1 MPDALYLWVLTLISF
16 GLFGR
21 RVYAYVKTLLGARA
35 EKRWDHVG
43 QRLKLVL
50 VNVLGQRML
59 FEEPVAGAAHFLIF
73 WAFVFYASSFF
84 WNLICGLFPFL
95 PIPSADEVGWMRTA
109 LAVFGALGM
118 AALAVAAV
126 RRYFFAPPRLEK
138 SRDASII
145 LALIAVVLITSLVGL
160 WYRTSAPEVSR
171 A

>member
-1 MPDALYLWVLTLISF
+1 MPDALYLWILTLVSF

-21 RVYAYVKTLLGARA
+21 RAYRYVKVLLGARA

-50 VNVLGQRML
+50 VNVLGQRRL
-59 FEEPVAGAAHFLIF
+59 LEEPVAGAAHFLIF
-73 WAFVFYASSFF
+73 WAFVVYATSFF
-84 WNLICGLFPFL
+84 WNLVRGLFPFL
-95 PIPSADEVGWMRTA
+95 PMPSADEVGWVRVL
-109 LAVFGALGM
+109 LAAFGALGL

-145 LALIAVVLITSLVGL
+145 LALIAVVLISSLVGL
-160 WYRTSAPEVSR
+160 WYREVS
-171 A
+171 